1 MTLEN
6 QIKKNNY
13 KRIDLTNYS
22 ENELSLITYNTEDIY
37 NMRFQ
42 AKFIDVLKIFYRFTE
57 NQLKVLIIDL
67 ENELNDYQLMKKKSL
82 KFK

>member
-13 KRIDLTNYS
+13 KRIDLTSYS

-37 NMRFQ
+37 NMRFHS
-42 AKFIDVLKIFYRFTE
+42 KLIDVLKIFYRFTE
-57 NQLKVLIIDL
+57 NQLQVLIIDL
-67 ENELNDYQLMKKKSL
+67 ENELNDYQLMEKKSL

>member
-13 KRIDLTNYS
+13 KRIDLTSYS
-22 ENELSLITYNTEDIY
+22 KNELSFITYNTKDIY
-37 NMRFQ
+37 DMRFH
-42 AKFIDVLKIFYRFTE
+42 AKLIDVLKIFYRFTE
-57 NQLKVLIIDL
+57 NQLQVLIMDL
-67 ENELNDYQLMKKKSL
+67 ENELNDYQLMEKKSL